1 MPGCRRTPAGCRP
14 ADCSFAVSPAAAQ
27 VPTRSFHSLFRTFF
41 QAVALDY
48 RTLPSG
54 PYLKYSGGRTL
65 THELG
70 HYFSLLHVFGSCATA
85 SGGSDSVSGEAC
97 GGLGRALQGG
107 RRLAT
112 VV

>member
-1 MPGCRRTPAGCRP
+1 M
-14 ADCSFAVSPAAAQ
+14 
-27 VPTRSFHSLFRTFF
+27 PTRSFHSLFRTFF